1 MTGINVR
8 YGVALL
14 AGTLIGTQ
22 AIGQAAPPAAPKANA
37 QDEMVCEKIE
47 VIGSRLQTKKVC
59 MTRAQWAERRLED
72 RMDLDKRQIRGL
84 RDQ

>member
-1 MTGINVR
+1 MTGINMR
-8 YGVALL
+8 CGVALL
-14 AGTLIGTQ
+14 AGVLIGTQ
-22 AIGQAAPPAAPKANA
+22 AIGQSTPPAPKANA

-72 RMDLDKRQIRGL
+72 RLDLDKRQIRGL